1 MADVMREYYLE
12 PLSRRFPSALVLPV
26 WNQADT
32 PALLEQA
39 RQTAALC
46 GWSFQLIMRISPAK
60 PDNTAD

>member
-1 MADVMREYYLE
+1 MKFYVTRHGQTAWNRENLVCGITDL
-12 PLSRRFPSALVLPV
+12 PLDETGR
-26 WNQADT
+26 
-32 PALLEQA
+32 EQA